1 MWIQESVRRAKKLKD
16 QYQMNGVQVFIKDS
30 LPEEIDPDFIFNY
43 VGSRIPL
50 FLTTNID
57 MIYVGQFPEMKERD
71 INAFYEN
78 DAIYIT
84 NEQDDE
90 MDMIED
96 IVHEVS
102 HAVEHYNR
110 EAIYG
115 DGKLQREFIAK
126 RKRLS
131 ALLSQKFDVPN
142 DFNINFEYDRA
153 IDDFLYRD
161 VGYDLLNQITVGI
174 FPSAYAATSVSEYWA
189 KGFEELFIGE
199 KTSLKNL
206 CPVLYKKLLGLIKEL
221 KDEESGNQ

>member
-115 DGKLQREFIAK
+115 DGKLQREFLAK

-131 ALLSQKFDVPN
+131 TLLSQKFDVPN

>member
-1 MWIQESVRRAKKLKD
+1 MWIQESVRRAKRLKD

-57 MIYVGQFPEMKERD
+57 MIYVGQFPEMKERE

-221 KDEESGNQ
+221 ENAESGNQ

>member
-1 MWIQESVRRAKKLKD
+1 MWIQESVKRSRRLKD

-30 LPEEIDPDFIFNY
+30 LPEEVDPDFVFNY

-50 FLTTNID
+50 YLTTNID
-57 MIYVGQFPEMKERD
+57 MIYVGQFPEMEERD

-84 NEQDDE
+84 NKQDDE

-102 HAVEHYNR
+102 HAVEHYNK

-131 ALLSQKFDVPN
+131 ALLSQRYDVPN
-142 DFNINFEYDRA
+142 DFNVNFHYDRA
-153 IDDFLYRD
+153 IDEFLYRD
-161 VGYDLLNQITVGI
+161 VGYDALNQICVGI
-174 FPSAYAATSVSEYWA
+174 FSSAYAATSLSEYWA
-189 KGFEELFIGE
+189 KGFEELFIGDRNE
-199 KTSLKNL
+199 LRSL
-206 CPVLYKKLLGLIKEL
+206 CPVLYKTLTTLMKEL
-221 KDEESGNQ
+221 NDETN

>member
-1 MWIQESVRRAKKLKD
+1 MWIQESVRRAKRLKD
-16 QYQMNGVQVFIKDS
+16 QYQMNGVTVFIKDS
-30 LPEEIDPDFIFNY
+30 LPEEVDPDFVFNY
-43 VGSRIPL
+43 IGSRIPL
-50 FLTTNID
+50 YLTSNID

-78 DAIYIT
+78 DAIYVT

-96 IVHEVS
+96 IVHEIS

-110 EAIYG
+110 EVIYG

-131 ALLSQKFDVPN
+131 ALLSQKYNVPG

-153 IDDFLYRD
+153 IDDFLYRE
-161 VGYDLLNQITVGI
+161 VGYDILNQVSVGI
-174 FPSAYAATSVSEYWA
+174 FPSAYAATSLSEYWA
-189 KGFEELFIGE
+189 KGFEELFIGDQA
-199 KTSLKNL
+199 SLKQL
-206 CPVLYKKLLGLIKEL
+206 CPILYAKMVLLIKEL
-221 KDEESGNQ
+221 KDETD

>member
-1 MWIQESVRRAKKLKD
+1 MWIQESVRRSKRLKD

-30 LPEEIDPDFIFNY
+30 LPEQVDPDFVFNY

-50 FLTTNID
+50 YLTTNID
-57 MIYVGQFPEMKERD
+57 MIYVGKFPEMEERD

-78 DAIYIT
+78 DAIYVT
-84 NEQDDE
+84 SEQDDE

-131 ALLSQKFDVPN
+131 ALLSQKYDVPS

-153 IDDFLYRD
+153 IDDFLYRV
-161 VGYDLLNQITVGI
+161 VGYDILNQVCVGI

-199 KTSLKNL
+199 KTSLKNM
-206 CPVLYKKLLGLIKEL
+206 CPVLYKKLALTMKEL
-221 KDEESGNQ
+221 EAEQSRN

>member
-131 ALLSQKFDVPN
+131 TLLSQKFDVPN

-221 KDEESGNQ
+221 ENAESGNQ

>member
-115 DGKLQREFIAK
+115 DGKLQREFIEK

-131 ALLSQKFDVPN
+131 TLLSQKFDVPN

>member
-57 MIYVGQFPEMKERD
+57 MIYVGQFPEMKERE

-221 KDEESGNQ
+221 ENAESGNQ

>member
-1 MWIQESVRRAKKLKD
+1 MWIHESIKRAKKLKD

-30 LPEEIDPDFIFNY
+30 LPENIDPDFIFNY

-110 EAIYG
+110 EFIYG
-115 DGKLQREFIAK
+115 NGKLQREFAAK
-126 RKRLS
+126 RRRLS
-131 ALLSQKFDVPN
+131 ALLSQKFDIPD

-161 VGYDLLNQITVGI
+161 VGYDILNQIVVNI
-174 FPSAYAATSVSEYWA
+174 FPSGYAFRS
-189 KGFEELFIGE
+189 
-199 KTSLKNL
+199 
-206 CPVLYKKLLGLIKEL
+206 
-221 KDEESGNQ
+221 

>member
-1 MWIQESVRRAKKLKD
+1 MWIQESVKRAKRLKD
-16 QYQMNGVQVFIKDS
+16 QYQMNGVQVFIKDN
-30 LPEEIDPDFIFNY
+30 LPEEVDPDFVFNY

-50 FLTTNID
+50 FLTTNVE
-57 MIYVGQFPEMKERD
+57 MIYVGQFPEMEERD

-96 IVHEVS
+96 IVHEIS

-131 ALLSQKFDVPN
+131 ALLSQKYDVPS

-153 IDDFLYRD
+153 IDDFLYRV
-161 VGYDLLNQITVGI
+161 VGYDVLNQVCVGI
-174 FPSAYAATSVSEYWA
+174 FPSAYAATSLSEYWA
-189 KGFEELFIGE
+189 KGFEELFIGDR
-199 KTSLKNL
+199 SDLKSL
-206 CPVLYKKLLGLIKEL
+206 CPVLYKTLTTLIKEL
-221 KDEESGNQ
+221 KDETD

>member
-221 KDEESGNQ
+221 ENAESGNQ

>member
-131 ALLSQKFDVPN
+131 TLLSQKFDVPN

>member
-1 MWIQESVRRAKKLKD
+1 MWIQESVRRAKRLKD
-16 QYQMNGVQVFIKDS
+16 QYQMNGVTVFIKDS
-30 LPEEIDPDFIFNY
+30 LPEEVDPDFVFNY

-50 FLTTNID
+50 YLTTNVE

-102 HAVEHYNR
+102 HAVEQYNR
-110 EAIYG
+110 EFIYG
-115 DGKLQREFIAK
+115 DGRLQREFAAK
-126 RKRLS
+126 RRRLS
-131 ALLSQKFDVPN
+131 GLLSQKYAVPA
-142 DFNINFEYDRA
+142 DFVTNFEYDRA
-153 IDDFLYRD
+153 IDDFLYRV
-161 VGYDLLNQITVGI
+161 VGYDILNQITVGI

-189 KGFEELFIGE
+189 KGFEELFIGDR
-199 KTSLKNL
+199 SDLKSL
-206 CPVLYKKLLGLIKEL
+206 CPVLYKTLTTLMKEL
-221 KDEESGNQ
+221 EDKT

>member
-1 MWIQESVRRAKKLKD
+1 MWIQESVKRAKRLKD
-16 QYQMNGVQVFIKDS
+16 QYQMNGVQVFIKDN
-30 LPEEIDPDFIFNY
+30 LPEEVDPDFVFNY

-50 FLTTNID
+50 FLTTNVE
-57 MIYVGQFPEMKERD
+57 MIYVGQFPEMEERD

-96 IVHEVS
+96 IVHEIS

-131 ALLSQKFDVPN
+131 ALLSQKYDVPS

-153 IDDFLYRD
+153 IDDFLYRV
-161 VGYDLLNQITVGI
+161 VGYDVLNQVCVGI
-174 FPSAYAATSVSEYWA
+174 FPSAYAATSLSEYWA
-189 KGFEELFIGE
+189 KGFEELFIGDR
-199 KTSLKNL
+199 SDLRSL
-206 CPVLYKKLLGLIKEL
+206 CPVLYKTLTTLIKEL
-221 KDEESGNQ
+221 KDETD